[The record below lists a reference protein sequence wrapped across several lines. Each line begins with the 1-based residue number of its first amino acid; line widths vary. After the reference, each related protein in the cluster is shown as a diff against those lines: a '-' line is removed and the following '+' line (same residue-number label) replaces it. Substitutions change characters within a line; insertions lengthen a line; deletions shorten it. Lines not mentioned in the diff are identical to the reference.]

1 MINRKERIREYIQ
14 NKTIDLLKAD
24 KINDNGIEAEDIS
37 FNLKID
43 RANVSR
49 ELNALWKNG
58 LLIKIAGRPVF
69 YLDSKAISDAY
80 PETYIPTF
88 IPKEGHLSD
97 YINSANTYQSPY
109 DNKLDLNNMIGAD
122 GSLSEVIKEAKAAI
136 SYPPY
141 GLHTLITGNS
151 GTEKSTLADSM
162 VEYAIRNGFKNKR
175 CPYFDIDCRRANA
188 NITQFEEK
196 LFGFQDEYDK
206 EKSHKGILE
215 MCTNGFILLQNIDFL
230 PQSTVDL
237 ISSLLNKGY
246 FTRMNSTAQ
255 IPVRFMMILISS
267 RDLKDPELLPYT
279 HYITANIALP
289 DMDDRGIYE
298 KLVMIMDCF
307 AREARN
313 IRKSIRV
320 SKDVLAAYAFKIY
333 KENITKLENEIR
345 DACSHSFV
353 ESIGSD
359 APYINVTLNSLPK
372 EVISYD
378 RSTLTNPEAEQFVPM
393 MLGIIYND
401 YILYDS
407 NGHSEEF
414 DYFKKYPRKTVYGM
428 REQLSME
435 TDAHNDTKQL
445 MKNVRE
451 KIDIIKNCNSQQLS
465 QLKRGIDPEV
475 RSQIDSIIFHH
486 SEYAPISPHRE
497 YLYGLYFHISDLIC
511 KESDNS
517 FSYIVDKE
525 DLPSSDSI
533 EYIVACEIAG
543 MLKDRY
549 QLSVSENE
557 VVYFSLYLREIMEY
571 YKHSKVSVLA
581 ITHGESVASQ
591 MVDYVKK
598 YSEKKTVLEA
608 LDYPDGM
615 NFDELL
621 LNAVEKTKQINQGSG
636 VLIVVD
642 REPLTDLGTYISK
655 ATGIPC
661 KTMAPITLDRLF
673 DLSDKSSYSIN
684 SLGDISSL
692 GLKNGNIDFEGEES
706 FIINLVEK
714 EIAPTCHF
722 IEPYKA
728 VSVFRHCLKN
738 TIARLNIDYSDIL
751 AASYYV
757 KCSEMLERVI
767 RNDPI
772 QNKKLYRFISE
783 NHQLVQNVS
792 RCLETVNRVYS
803 IRIPQAELA
812 AIAKIFL
819 PYVKRSGY

>member
-1 MINRKERIREYIQ
+1 MINRKEKIREYIQ
-14 NKTIDLLKAD
+14 KKTIELLKAD

-37 FNLKID
+37 YTLKID

-69 YLDSKAISDAY
+69 YLDSKVISDAY
-80 PETYIPTF
+80 PESYIPTF

-97 YINSANTYQSPY
+97 YINAANTYQSPY

-175 CPYFDIDCRRANA
+175 CPYYDIDCRRANA

-196 LFGFQDEYDK
+196 LFGFQDEYNK
-206 EKSHKGILE
+206 ENSRKGILE

-230 PQSTVDL
+230 PQSTIDL

-255 IPVRFMMILISS
+255 IPVRFMMILISA
-267 RDLKDPELLPYT
+267 RDLKDPKLLPFT

-345 DACSHSFV
+345 DACSHSFA
-353 ESIGSD
+353 ESIGSSVPFID
-359 APYINVTLNSLPK
+359 VTLSSLPK

-378 RSTLTNPEAEQFVPM
+378 RSTLTNPEAVQFVPM

-414 DYFKKYPRKTVYGM
+414 EYFKEYPQKTAFGM

-435 TDAHNDTKQL
+435 KDAYNSSKQM
-445 MKNVRE
+445 MKSVHE
-451 KIDIIKNCNSQQLS
+451 KIDIIKNCNSQQLTE
-465 QLKRGIDPEV
+465 LKRGIDPEV
-475 RSQIDSIIFHH
+475 RSVIDSIIFHH
-486 SEYAPISPHRE
+486 SEYSIISPHRE
-497 YLYGLYFHISDLIC
+497 YLYGLYFHIGDLIR
-511 KESDNS
+511 KNVDDSV
-517 FSYIVDKE
+517 SYIIDKE
-525 DLPSSDSI
+525 ELPASESI
-533 EYIVACEIAG
+533 EYSVACEIAG

-549 QLSVSENE
+549 QLSVSESE
-557 VVYFSLYLREIMEY
+557 VAYFSLYLKEIMDY
-571 YKHSKVSVLA
+571 FSRSRVSILA
-581 ITHGESVASQ
+581 VAHGDSVASQ
-591 MVDYVKK
+591 MVDHVKK
-598 YSEKKTVLEA
+598 YSDKTVEMEA
-608 LDYPDGM
+608 IDYPDEM
-615 NFDELL
+615 DFNDFLL
-621 LNAVEKTKQINQGSG
+621 VAIEKTKKINQGSG

-673 DLSDKSSYSIN
+673 DLCDKSSYSIN
-684 SLGDISSL
+684 SLADISSL
-692 GLKNGNIDFEGEES
+692 GLKNGSIDFEGEEN
-706 FIINLVEK
+706 FIIDLIEK

-722 IEPYKA
+722 IDPYKA
-728 VSVFRHCLKN
+728 VSVFRHCLRN
-738 TIARLNIDYSDIL
+738 TIAKLNIDYSDTL
-751 AASYYV
+751 AADYYSN
-757 KCSEMLERVI
+757 CSEMLERVI
-767 RNDPI
+767 RNEPI

-783 NHQLVQNVS
+783 NHQLVQNVT
-792 RCLETVNRVYS
+792 RCLETVNRAYS

-819 PYVKRSGY
+819 PYVRRSGH